1 MGAMLRSGFIAI
13 GSPEPQDSPV
23 IIYIIVFIS
32 QISKWTQK
40 LEDLKKVTAIKWLIW
55 DQILGFYNLS

>member
-40 LEDLKKVTAIKWLIW
+40 LEDLKKVTAIKWLI
-55 DQILGFYNLS
+55 